1 MLDGLM
7 VVGVAVVTSAFYAA
21 ARLKYGF
28 DPPRTAD
35 FVLLVVI
42 LNATTAAIAFVGCQL
57 VWRRRLAREELR
69 AAFPVPVPTPAAAA
83 PLPSG
88 PEPDLATAA
97 D

>member
-1 MLDGLM
+1 M
-7 VVGVAVVTSAFYAA
+7 TSAFYAA

-28 DPPRTAD
+28 LPPRTAD

-42 LNATTAAIAFVGCQL
+42 LTAMAAAIAFVGCQS

-69 AAFPVPVPTPAAAA
+69 AAFPMPVPTPAPAS
-83 PLPSG
+83 PLASG
-88 PEPDLATAA
+88 SEPDLATAA